1 MKDKIKD
8 FLSSHIEGILYL
20 VFGGLTTLISI
31 LSFLIFGLIFGKEQY
46 LLSNLLSWLLSV
58 AFAFVTNKLI
68 VFRSHGTDKITLA
81 REILEFFGARLFSLG
96 IEEGGLWIML
106 DLAKMNEIP
115 MGDMISKIFM
125 SVIVILVNY
134 FISKFIIFKKQ

>member
-1 MKDKIKD
+1 MKEKIKD
-8 FLSSHIEGILYL
+8 FFSSHREGILYL

-31 LSFLIFGLIFGKEQY
+31 LSFLIFGLIFGKELY

-58 AFAFVTNKLI
+58 AFAFVTNKII
-68 VFRSHGTDKITLA
+68 VFRSHGTDKITIA

-115 MGDMISKIFM
+115 MGDMISKIFL
-125 SVIVILVNY
+125 SVIVILINY